1 MKAAPPPATSESA
14 DNRVRPK
21 GQGYTVTSWSDSLPP
36 IWLSIAL
43 TASGTRVA
51 TRQEHPLRGWTSV
64 MLRLLH
70 FLGFVRSGEA
80 RPIDP
85 GRVSD
90 AWLLHLRISHT
101 DRFFG

>member
-1 MKAAPPPATSESA
+1 MERELPVSKSIPSEA
-14 DNRVRPK
+14 
-21 GQGYTVTSWSDSLPP
+21 
-36 IWLSIAL
+36 
-43 TASGTRVA
+43 
-51 TRQEHPLRGWTSV
+51 WTSV
-64 MLRLLH
+64 MLRLLQ

-101 DRFFG
+101 DQFLG

>member
-1 MKAAPPPATSESA
+1 
-14 DNRVRPK
+14 
-21 GQGYTVTSWSDSLPP
+21 
-36 IWLSIAL
+36 
-43 TASGTRVA
+43 
-51 TRQEHPLRGWTSV
+51 
-64 MLRLLH
+64 MLRLLQ

-80 RPIDP
+80 RSIDA